1 MSKIA
6 SRFQQ
11 LAEQGRTALIPYVV
25 AGDPTLDATV
35 PLMHRLVA
43 AGADIIELGVPFSDP
58 MAEGPVI
65 QVAHERA
72 LAHGTSLRDALALVT
87 EFRRDDSTTPV
98 LLMGYTN
105 PLERMGFAAF
115 ADAAAEVG
123 VDALLTVDLP
133 PEEVGLVNL
142 ELQRVGMDNI
152 FLVAPTTPPQR
163 IGRITGQASGFVYY
177 VSLKGVTGAGHL
189 DLDAVSAG
197 VASIRECTEL
207 PVAVGF
213 GIKDAASAQAVAT
226 IADGV
231 VVGSALVDCV
241 AQAIASGGD
250 QGSAIDAAGDLLQE
264 IRQGIDSIAS

>member
-6 SRFQQ
+6 GRFRQ
-11 LAEQGRTALIPYVV
+11 LAEQGRKALIPYVV

-87 EFRRDDSTTPV
+87 EFRRDDSTTPL

-105 PLERMGFAAF
+105 PVERMGFAAF
-115 ADAAAEVG
+115 ADAAAEAG

-133 PEEVGLVNL
+133 PRRL
-142 ELQRVGMDNI
+142 
-152 FLVAPTTPPQR
+152 AW
-163 IGRITGQASGFVYY
+163 
-177 VSLKGVTGAGHL
+177 
-189 DLDAVSAG
+189 
-197 VASIRECTEL
+197 
-207 PVAVGF
+207 
-213 GIKDAASAQAVAT
+213 
-226 IADGV
+226 
-231 VVGSALVDCV
+231 
-241 AQAIASGGD
+241 
-250 QGSAIDAAGDLLQE
+250 
-264 IRQGIDSIAS
+264 